1 MLNQPKFSVAY
12 EIERENRAFR
22 YTSDEKIKNMKFVR
36 SVFQGYEIKPLSGDY
51 SKRKFQVIDP
61 NNNIIGKFYLK
72 SNAKKA
78 IFEHLEEN

>member
-1 MLNQPKFSVAY
+1 MLNQAKFSVAY
-12 EIERENRAFR
+12 EIDRENRCYR
-22 YTSDEKIKNMKFVR
+22 YTSDDKIKSMKFVKDA
-36 SVFQGYEIKPLSGDY
+36 FQGYEIKPLSGDY
-51 SKRKFQVIDP
+51 SKRKFQVIDS